1 MARYYYKKKKKK
13 FVPKDLASLKE
24 LKIKTALM
32 ESIPEDITQ
41 LYPEARNIK
50 RHFILHIGET
60 NTGKTH
66 DALEDFYNA
75 GSGMYLAPLRLL
87 ALEIQE
93 MSLARGINC
102 SLTTGEE
109 KDIRDGAKHLS
120 CTVEKMDMS
129 RHFDVCVI
137 DEAQMVAD
145 SDRGWA
151 WTEAIL
157 GVNADVVHVCMSP
170 NAIHI
175 VKMLIKMCGDTYTDI
190 RHKRNSRLI
199 VEDHDFI
206 FPDDIRDG
214 DALVAFSRRKVLM
227 LATLLKK
234 EGYKVSV
241 IYGSL
246 PYSVRKAESEFA
258 KVVDLIFETYK
269 DFNITDYRCVL
280 SLRDPEDKVKYHDDD
295 EMWNNAENALRK
307 VLNDIGIEYTEEIGE
322 AAFYGPK
329 LDVNVKPAIGN
340 EYTLSTC
347 QLDFCLPS
355 KFNLT
360 YIDKDGQRKTP
371 VVLHRAILGS
381 LDRFMAYILEETKGN
396 LPLWLAPVQA
406 TILPVKNEDEELN
419 AYAHGLYDYLADN
432 GIRVEIDE
440 RAEKLGYRV
449 REAQVKKI
457 PYLIVLGKNE
467 AAEGTV
473 SYRLHGEQ
481 KSTTVSKDEF
491 VAMLKDEIATKKN
504 NPAAA
509 K

>member
-157 GVNADVVHVCMSP
+157 GVNADVVLSL
-170 NAIHI
+170 IHI
-175 VKMLIKMCGDTYTDI
+175 
-190 RHKRNSRLI
+190 
-199 VEDHDFI
+199 
-206 FPDDIRDG
+206 
-214 DALVAFSRRKVLM
+214 
-227 LATLLKK
+227 
-234 EGYKVSV
+234 
-241 IYGSL
+241 
-246 PYSVRKAESEFA
+246 
-258 KVVDLIFETYK
+258 
-269 DFNITDYRCVL
+269 
-280 SLRDPEDKVKYHDDD
+280 
-295 EMWNNAENALRK
+295 
-307 VLNDIGIEYTEEIGE
+307 
-322 AAFYGPK
+322 
-329 LDVNVKPAIGN
+329 
-340 EYTLSTC
+340 
-347 QLDFCLPS
+347 
-355 KFNLT
+355 
-360 YIDKDGQRKTP
+360 
-371 VVLHRAILGS
+371 
-381 LDRFMAYILEETKGN
+381 
-396 LPLWLAPVQA
+396 
-406 TILPVKNEDEELN
+406 
-419 AYAHGLYDYLADN
+419 
-432 GIRVEIDE
+432 
-440 RAEKLGYRV
+440 
-449 REAQVKKI
+449 
-457 PYLIVLGKNE
+457 
-467 AAEGTV
+467 
-473 SYRLHGEQ
+473 
-481 KSTTVSKDEF
+481 
-491 VAMLKDEIATKKN
+491 
-504 NPAAA
+504 
-509 K
+509 

>member
-75 GSGMYLAPLRLL
+75 DSGMYLAPLRLL

-246 PYSVRKAESEFA
+246 PYSVRKAEVA
-258 KVVDLIFETYK
+258 
-269 DFNITDYRCVL
+269 RC
-280 SLRDPEDKVKYHDDD
+280 Y
-295 EMWNNAENALRK
+295 WN
-307 VLNDIGIEYTEEIGE
+307 G
-322 AAFYGPK
+322 
-329 LDVNVKPAIGN
+329 
-340 EYTLSTC
+340 
-347 QLDFCLPS
+347 S
-355 KFNLT
+355 K
-360 YIDKDGQRKTP
+360 
-371 VVLHRAILGS
+371 S
-381 LDRFMAYILEETKGN
+381 
-396 LPLWLAPVQA
+396 
-406 TILPVKNEDEELN
+406 
-419 AYAHGLYDYLADN
+419 
-432 GIRVEIDE
+432 
-440 RAEKLGYRV
+440 
-449 REAQVKKI
+449 
-457 PYLIVLGKNE
+457 
-467 AAEGTV
+467 
-473 SYRLHGEQ
+473 SY
-481 KSTTVSKDEF
+481 
-491 VAMLKDEIATKKN
+491 KKN
-504 NPAAA
+504 NIY
-509 K
+509 